1 VQRLLLLAFSLAA
14 FLFITGA
21 YSPDAVNSAENNA
34 KLKNIP
40 SSAAPFIMRMGF
52 AVAGDAPPLLFKSSN
67 AACSLNAGNG
77 DDGSQVKSLDSK
89 CWLAQ
94 FADRG
99 RVDIRQFG
107 AKPDNTTDT
116 AVFVKTAFNAGVGV
130 YLPGSIGIWK
140 FTTNQTYSN
149 NRLLLTGDYPAEIQ
163 GTGTCPTG
171 TPRGTWIHI
180 SSTSVS
186 PFNISQG
193 SGGTLQDSWGSDIG
207 NIGICQDH
215 PAPAPGWAPTVY
227 PPVFNL
233 SSAPGC
239 HIHNIYYYGVYDGTK
254 ADTSARCTHTDIR
267 GQVFHITWTGDNLLD
282 VTTLTNFHMWNFWST
297 GTTNQA
303 AVNTWTWAN
312 AEMILA
318 YRTDSIFLKNI
329 FGIFMKSCL
338 HLATSP
344 GGYGVP
350 SAVIGDINCDA
361 SKYSVWVTASNT
373 YGITLTGYLAG
384 ADAVG
389 SEGVRIEGNANIL
402 HFPALWCFYSGLSC
416 IEDVT
421 SGGGNFVKVGTATV
435 FGYNRDNTGAPAFK
449 LAAGSTSAIDFGASV
464 SAFYDGG
471 SAPVYAQGGGTISV
485 GGWYTKT
492 YTPAL
497 SFGGGSTGMT
507 TSAAN
512 GSYSRNIYTNQ
523 TYGDVNLTLSA
534 KGSSTGLAAISGPP
548 GIVATRNGVGSV
560 GYYNSLVGI
569 SGTPWGVISSGGA
582 ANMTLLGPAATT
594 VTALTEGN
602 FNNASQIQ
610 LTYSFN

>member
-14 FLFITGA
+14 FVFITGA
-21 YSPDAVNSAENNA
+21 YSPDAVNSAENTA

-40 SSAAPFIMRMGF
+40 STAAPFIMRMGF
-52 AVAGDAPPLLFKSSN
+52 AVAGDAPPLVYKSSN

-116 AVFVKTAFNAGVGV
+116 AVFVKAAFNAGVGV

-140 FTTNQTYSN
+140 FTSNQTYSD

-163 GTGTCPTG
+163 GTGACPTG

-239 HIHNIYYYGVYDGTK
+239 HIHNIYYYGVYDSTN
-254 ADTSARCTHTDIR
+254 ANNSARCTHTDIR
-267 GQVFHITWTGDNLLD
+267 GQVFHITWTGDPLYD

-344 GGYGVP
+344 LGYGNP
-350 SAVIGDINCDA
+350 TAIIGDLNCDA
-361 SKYSVWVTASNT
+361 SKYSIWITASNT
-373 YGITLTGYLAG
+373 YGHQIVGYLSG
-384 ADAVG
+384 GDNVG
-389 SEGVRIEGNANIL
+389 SEAVRIEGTANL
-402 HFPALWCFYSGLSC
+402 MNFPSLYCFYTGLSC
-416 IEDVT
+416 IDDIT
-421 SGGGNFVKVGTATV
+421 TGGGNVVKVGVATV
-435 FGYNRDNTGAPAFK
+435 YGYNRDATGSPAFK
-449 LAAGSTSAIDFGASV
+449 LTAGSTSGIDFGV
-464 SAFYDGG
+464 PVTAFYDGG
-471 SAPVYAQGGGTISV
+471 SAPVYSQGGGIISV

-492 YTPAL
+492 YTPTLA
-497 SFGGGSTGMT
+497 FGGASAGMT
-507 TSAAN
+507 TSVAN
-512 GSYSRNIYTNQ
+512 GSYTRNIYTNQ
-523 TYGDVNLTLSA
+523 THGDVAITLTA
-534 KGSSTGLAAISGPP
+534 KGGSTGPAGISGPP
-548 GIVATRNGVGSV
+548 GISALRNGVGSIN
-560 GYYNSLVGI
+560 YYANLVGLP
-569 SGTPWGVISSGGA
+569 SAPYGLVQSGGL
-582 ANMTLLGPAATT
+582 ANLQLLTAGATAVAL
-594 VTALTEGN
+594 VTDAN
-602 FNNASQIQ
+602 FSNTSQIQ
-610 LTYSFN
+610 MTFNFN